1 MIRLRAPEPDDLD
14 FLYELENDPEQ
25 WAVSDVLPA
34 PVSRHMLREY
44 LRHTHASL
52 AEAGQLRL
60 MLEAEGQPVGTLD
73 LYDYSA
79 LHQRAG
85 VGIAVRPAARR
96 LGYAE
101 QALCAL
107 LPYARQHLRLHQ
119 LYCTVSASNEASIKL
134 FAKIGFFQVGV
145 RRDWLRAGTGEG
157 WQDAVEMQLLLN

>member
-14 FLYELENDPEQ
+14 FLYQLENDPEQ

-34 PVSRHMLREY
+34 PVSRHTLREY
-44 LRHTHASL
+44 LRHTHTSL

-60 MLEAEGQPVGTLD
+60 ILEAAGEPVGTLD

-85 VGIAVRPAARR
+85 VGIAVARAARR

-101 QALCAL
+101 QALQVL
-107 LPYARQHLRLHQ
+107 LPYARTHLRLHQ

-145 RRDWLRAGTGEG
+145 RRDWLRAGTGDG
-157 WQDAVEMQLLLN
+157 WQDAVEMQLLLS